1 MSPDTRRH
9 RGAHPADAELFGV
22 DELPKLRRAVGEL
35 CWLLS
40 RGYKMTSSLKLVGD
54 RHGLRERQ
62 RLAVSRC
69 ACSDEDRQR
78 RIAHRIAVEQLK
90 DQQVVIDGF
99 NLIITIEAALSGGP
113 LLVGFDDCIRDLSS
127 VHGSYRSVEET
138 DRAIKMIGN
147 ALDGLAPASVHWLLD
162 QPVSNSGRLAAKIT
176 DLASRANWPWS
187 VEVVF
192 NPDTAI
198 AASPAVAIT
207 SDASILDRVKRWTD
221 LKTYLLE
228 REVPHAWM
236 LDLRP
241 SPDIKSLK
249 GLVEPRGI
257 EPLTS

>member
-9 RGAHPADAELFGV
+9 RGAHPADAELFGA
-22 DELPKLRRAVGEL
+22 DELPKLRRAVAEL

-40 RGYKMTSSLKLVGD
+40 RGYRMTSSLKLVGD

-69 ACSDEDRQR
+69 ACSEDDRQR
-78 RIAHRIAVEQLK
+78 RIDHRIAVEQLN
-90 DQQVVIDGF
+90 DQQLIVDGF

-113 LLVGFDDCIRDLSS
+113 LLVGIDDCIRDLSS

-138 DRAIKMIGN
+138 DRAITMIGN
-147 ALDGLAPASVHWLLD
+147 ALNELGPASVHWLLD

-198 AASPAVAIT
+198 IASSAVAIT
-207 SDASILDRVKRWTD
+207 SDSVILDGVNRWTD
-221 LKTYLLE
+221 FKTYLVE
-228 REVPHAWM
+228 RDVPDAWIV
-236 LDLRP
+236 DLG
-241 SPDIKSLK
+241 SLNHSS
-249 GLVEPRGI
+249 
-257 EPLTS
+257 T